1 MQGAEVEE
9 VLIGPGG
16 VVGDRAYGFLDIE
29 TGKVVSAKRP
39 KRYGALMEC
48 QARFL
53 SPPRPDAPAP
63 PIEVTFPDGAVVR
76 DDPSE
81 LTRRVSELMGRDV
94 RLLTGAPEGASS
106 ELAMPGIEDV
116 EPGALRSLFR
126 DEGGEQVRDF
136 AVGMAAP
143 GTLLDIGPLHV
154 LAAGTLRG
162 LAAEYPAGDWDPRR
176 LRPNLLIDDGGELG
190 EEDDWLGCDLRIG
203 TEVVVH
209 VVLPVPRCVMTTLA
223 QPGLPRDMGVLKA
236 IARVGRKQLGPLGQV
251 ACAGSY
257 AKVVRPGVVR
267 TGDPIGIER
276 IESTEDALAAML
288 GTPSAGNAKRP

>member
-1 MQGAEVEE
+1 MGEE
-9 VLIGPGG
+9 VREVLVGPNG

-29 TGKVVSAKRP
+29 AGKVVSAKRP
-39 KRYGALMEC
+39 KRYGALMGC
-48 QARFL
+48 RARFL
-53 SPPRPDAPAP
+53 SPPRRDAPAP
-63 PIEVTFPDGAVVR
+63 PIEVSFPDGAVVR

-81 LTRRVSELMGRDV
+81 LARRVSALMGRDV

-106 ELAMPGIEDV
+106 ELAMPGIADV
-116 EPGALRSLFR
+116 EPGAMRPLFR
-126 DEGGEQVRDF
+126 DEDGERVRDF

-143 GTLLDIGPLHV
+143 GTLLDIGPLHI

-176 LRPNLLIDDGGELG
+176 LRPNILIDDGGELG
-190 EEDDWLGCDLRIG
+190 EEDDWLGCHLHIG
-203 TEVVVH
+203 TEVVIH

-223 QPGLPRDMGVLKA
+223 QPGLPRDLGVLKA

-257 AKVVRPGVVR
+257 AKVIRTGVVR
-267 TGDPIGIER
+267 VGDPIGIQRVEPP
-276 IESTEDALAAML
+276 EEAVAAMI
-288 GTPSAGNAKRP
+288 GTPPAGEAKRR